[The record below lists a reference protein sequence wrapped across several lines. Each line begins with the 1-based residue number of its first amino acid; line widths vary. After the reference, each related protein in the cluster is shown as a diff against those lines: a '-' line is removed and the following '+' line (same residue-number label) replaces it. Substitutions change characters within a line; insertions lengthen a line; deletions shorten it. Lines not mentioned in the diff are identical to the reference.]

1 MTDLGFICTGV
12 RADPHAAGP
21 TLVLRLRITADP
33 GTRVHALALRCQ
45 LRLQPARRG
54 YSDAEGARLTDLFG
68 ERSRW
73 GTTLN
78 PIEFAQVPVMVPGF
92 TSETEVDVVVP
103 CTYDVD
109 IASARY
115 FRSLDEGDVPLL
127 LLFSGTVFSGPA
139 GFQVTPVPW
148 DKEASV
154 GLPVSVWR
162 EMIEQHFPGCGWL
175 RLPGDLMDDLLA
187 FRTGRALPSWEATVR
202 TLLDAVEPAGHD
214 GERTAVPTGEGV
226 R

>member
-1 MTDLGFICTGV
+1 MTDLGFTCTGV

-33 GTRVHALALRCQ
+33 ATRVHALALRCQ

-54 YSDAEGARLTDLFG
+54 YSETEGARLTDLFG

-73 GTTLN
+73 GSTLN

-103 CTYDVD
+103 CTYDLD

-115 FRSLDEGDVPLL
+115 FRALDEGDVPLL

-139 GFQVTPVPW
+139 GFRVTPVPW
-148 DKEASV
+148 DREAAV
-154 GLPVSVWR
+154 NLPVSVWR
-162 EMIEQHFPGCGWL
+162 EMMEQHFPGCGWL
-175 RLPGDLMDDLLA
+175 RLPGDLMDELLA
-187 FRTGRALPSWEATVR
+187 FRTSRSLPSWEATVR
-202 TLLDAVEPAGHD
+202 TLLGDARPANRD